1 MIDVLIVLGGLW
13 LAAFGI
19 CAVLFAVAFFFGA
32 PISAYRHKR
41 REERT
46 ARTMAAFEEQGAS
59 APSVV
64 TSAPRGEHSPWTTT
78 TLAAQA
84 ALRAG
89 SAFAG
94 CSAPAATWGLGIFS
108 MTRTAFGRPCP
119 TFLEVIQL
127 SEKLDLGIVVASAV
141 KRTLGFYPEADRNDL
156 SQEAWLWLYD
166 HPARVE
172 RDADKPKTASWRLTR
187 DLGAHLGD
195 ICRRE
200 KAQALGYKPEDEYR
214 YGKAMVA
221 LALPAA
227 IAGTTEPPTFVREE
241 IAKRTD
247 PSEGGNWMALL
258 ADMGM
263 AWEHADLTEQ
273 QRELLVDYY
282 CEDMTQDEIA
292 NMIGITQRNVVT
304 ASMPPRRS

>member
-1 MIDVLIVLGGLW
+1 MTTNDELNFDVIV
-13 LAAFGI
+13 
-19 CAVLFAVAFFFGA
+19 
-32 PISAYRHKR
+32 
-41 REERT
+41 
-46 ARTMAAFEEQGAS
+46 
-59 APSVV
+59 
-64 TSAPRGEHSPWTTT
+64 
-78 TLAAQA
+78 
-84 ALRAG
+84 
-89 SAFAG
+89 
-94 CSAPAATWGLGIFS
+94 AT
-108 MTRTAFGRPCP
+108 
-119 TFLEVIQL
+119 
-127 SEKLDLGIVVASAV
+127 AV

-292 NMIGITQRNVVT
+292 DMLDVTHQTVSNRLKASTKKLIDYLGGPAAQDLDEDWIDTRLRERPGARRPIGPYADITG
-304 ASMPPRRS
+304 

>member
-1 MIDVLIVLGGLW
+1 
-13 LAAFGI
+13 
-19 CAVLFAVAFFFGA
+19 
-32 PISAYRHKR
+32 
-41 REERT
+41 
-46 ARTMAAFEEQGAS
+46 
-59 APSVV
+59 
-64 TSAPRGEHSPWTTT
+64 
-78 TLAAQA
+78 
-84 ALRAG
+84 
-89 SAFAG
+89 
-94 CSAPAATWGLGIFS
+94 

-273 QRELLVDYY
+273 QRELLTDYY
-282 CEDMTQDEIA
+282 CRELTQSEIA
-292 NMIGITQRNVVT
+292 DAIGSTQQAVGGRIRAATAKVVDYLGGPAAQDLDEDWIDTRLRERPGARRPIGPYADITG
-304 ASMPPRRS
+304 